1 MLCPRLPFLP
11 PRPKPGRGPSPGKPP
26 FAPKSPLQ
34 GPRGSAEAP
43 ESPGA
48 SPFLSAGQRRAD
60 SPAPRRPQRRAVT
73 RPLPFSAPQDY
84 PSWSP
89 RALRGGGG
97 PARPRVLTPPQ
108 ERRRP
113 PQDEPS
119 LGRRG
124 EPRRVGACGRAWTRC
139 PGRDPSSP
147 CPAPALSSAV
157 RAPVASG
164 PRSQCPPAA
173 SAASA
178 AAPRLPSS
186 PRCVPIPAPT
196 SAVAAP
202 TSQVTAADKPGRAL
216 RGAPGGPL
224 PATHTRRPLEPGAP
238 RASIPGKRG
247 EGGRREAGRPTS
259 TQPSLRPRDPH
270 PQALRARAPH
280 TPAADCGMR
289 LGRRVLAQPGEW
301 ALEFRWR
308 RPRLGRGHA
317 LSDRSQPLIPHMC
330 LSRALLSK
338 AALAQRGR
346 TI

>member
-11 PRPKPGRGPSPGKPP
+11 RRPKPGRGPSPGKPP

-34 GPRGSAEAP
+34 GPRGFAEAP
-43 ESPGA
+43 ESLGA
-48 SPFLSAGQRRAD
+48 SPFLSAGQRWAD

-97 PARPRVLTPPQ
+97 PAQPRVLTPPQ

-113 PQDEPS
+113 PKDEPS
-119 LGRRG
+119 LGHRG
-124 EPRRVGACGRAWTRC
+124 KPRRVGVCGRAWTRC

-147 CPAPALSSAV
+147 GPAPALSPAV

-270 PQALRARAPH
+270 PQALRARRTHLPPTAGC
-280 TPAADCGMR
+280 AWAG
-289 LGRRVLAQPGEW
+289 GVLAQPCEW
-301 ALEFRWR
+301 VLEFRSAKAKARAWS
-308 RPRLGRGHA
+308 RPV
-317 LSDRSQPLIPHMC
+317 
-330 LSRALLSK
+330 
-338 AALAQRGR
+338 
-346 TI
+346 

>member
-11 PRPKPGRGPSPGKPP
+11 PRPKPGRGPPPGKPP
-26 FAPKSPLQ
+26 VAPKSPRH
-34 GPRGSAEAP
+34 GPRRSAEAP
-43 ESPGA
+43 GSLGA
-48 SPFLSAGQRRAD
+48 SPFLSAGQRWAD
-60 SPAPRRPQRRAVT
+60 SPAPRRPQRRGAVT

-89 RALRGGGG
+89 WALPGGGG
-97 PARPRVLTPPQ
+97 PAQPRVLTPPQ

-119 LGRRG
+119 LGHRG
-124 EPRRVGACGRAWTRC
+124 KPRRVGVCGRAWTRC
-139 PGRDPSSP
+139 PGRDTSSP
-147 CPAPALSSAV
+147 GPAPAPSSVV

-224 PATHTRRPLEPGAP
+224 PAAHTRRPLEPGAP
-238 RASIPGKRG
+238 RASLPGKRG
-247 EGGRREAGRPTS
+247 ERGGRDAGRPAS
-259 TQPSLRPRDPH
+259 TQPSTPRRAPSPPSARWTRTREH
-270 PQALRARAPH
+270 SARARRTHLPPTAGCAWAGGGVGAALRVGSGVPSVKAKARA
-280 TPAADCGMR
+280 
-289 LGRRVLAQPGEW
+289 W
-301 ALEFRWR
+301 
-308 RPRLGRGHA
+308 
-317 LSDRSQPLIPHMC
+317 SRSV
-330 LSRALLSK
+330 
-338 AALAQRGR
+338 
-346 TI
+346 